1 MNSFVARIGLLPL
14 WLRASTV
21 ILAGI
26 LFSVWLTGEATRRIE
41 EQDRLSEMRAGVE
54 HSVSLLAGL
63 VSESLVTA
71 DRDSADAVIK
81 QYVSAWPQ
89 VTFVH
94 ITDAD
99 NEFFTEW
106 QVKPVKFG
114 EGILKFEQ
122 PIRFGK
128 QVFGT
133 LALYVDLNETLAS
146 IRRHVGRAQR
156 HAALTLLALALLIIA
171 VVNYAAMQPVREL
184 GRRATDLLLQ
194 RGAIKAAEQGGE
206 VERLG
211 AALDL
216 LQRLLQERQRPGN
229 NRG

>member
-1 MNSFVARIGLLPL
+1 VKGFIASIGLLPL

-26 LFSVWLTGEATRRIE
+26 LLSVLFTGESTRRAG
-41 EQDRLSEMRAGVE
+41 EQDRLAEMRAGVE
-54 HSVSLLAGL
+54 RSVSLLAGL

-71 DRDSADAVIK
+71 DRATADAVIK

-106 QVKPVKFG
+106 QLKPVKFG

-122 PIRFGK
+122 PIRFGR

-133 LALYVDLNETLAS
+133 LALYVDLNATLAS
-146 IRRHVGRAQR
+146 IRHRVGRDQR
-156 HAALTLLALALLIIA
+156 RAALTLMALALLIIA

-184 GRRATDLLLQ
+184 GRRAADLLVQ
-194 RGAIKAAEQGGE
+194 RGALKAAEEGGE
-206 VERLG
+206 VERLE

-216 LQRLLQERQRPGN
+216 LQRLLQERKPPGN
-229 NRG
+229 TPG